1 MVRGKGLGTEHR
13 PDNSLCAEILTMLP
27 ATLQLDRARYMASE
41 APRRRDYLVKGVLL
55 LALRDPI
62 RSCWHEFKGEG
73 QDGGR
78 NSRGKTGFPQ
88 ELGTACPPYGRM
100 EIPFAGK
107 VHNFL
112 LVDSDVIP
120 CRKWTTQGWW
130 GFITVCEVIVLQ
142 RCCDEVDGAFHP
154 CHVFRHCY

>member
-1 MVRGKGLGTEHR
+1 MCRGSDDAARNTSVIARGTWHPR
-13 PDNSLCAEILTMLP
+13 LLAGEI
-27 ATLQLDRARYMASE
+27 D
-41 APRRRDYLVKGVLL
+41 LVKGVLL

-78 NSRGKTGFPQ
+78 NSREKPGFPQ
-88 ELGTACPPYGRM
+88 ELGTACPPGGRM
-100 EIPFAGK
+100 EIPFAGE

-120 CRKWTTQGWW
+120 CRKWTT
-130 GFITVCEVIVLQ
+130 
-142 RCCDEVDGAFHP
+142 
-154 CHVFRHCY
+154 